1 MQKVFTV
8 LAASLLVHVLQ
19 LSSAVPALGAER
31 FNDLQC
37 QVDFVE
43 KDICNVSFFRRFI
56 TAKLVKSGAAHRFQL
71 KNLVRWSYENSSLRK
86 RASLLTTRVEH
97 IHVFTLVFRD
107 PDIGGYTTLII
118 DFDDIANVPPMKA
131 LLADITPEGNG

>member
-8 LAASLLVHVLQ
+8 LAASLLVQAVQ
-19 LSSAVPALGAER
+19 LSSALPALAAER

-56 TAKLVKSGAAHRFQL
+56 SAKLVKSGAAYRFQL

-97 IHVFTLVFRD
+97 IHIFTLVFKD

-131 LLADITPEGNG
+131 LLTDIAPEG

>member
-19 LSSAVPALGAER
+19 LCSALPALAAER

-56 TAKLVKSGAAHRFQL
+56 SARLVKSGAAHRFQL
-71 KNLVRWSYENSSLRK
+71 KNLVRWSYENASLRK

-97 IHVFTLVFRD
+97 IHIFTLVFRD
-107 PDIGGYTTLII
+107 PDVGGYTTIVI

-131 LLADITPEGNG
+131 LLTDIAPEG